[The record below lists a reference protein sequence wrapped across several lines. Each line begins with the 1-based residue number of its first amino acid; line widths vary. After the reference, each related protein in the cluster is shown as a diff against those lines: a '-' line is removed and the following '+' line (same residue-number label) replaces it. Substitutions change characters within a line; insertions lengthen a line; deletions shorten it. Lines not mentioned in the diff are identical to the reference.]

1 MQHKLISEIFEELIP
16 HDPEDQA
23 TILGTNNSLLLR
35 QFLIA
40 AYDPSVEFEVEIPI
54 FRENEEVDGFSS
66 NSLMIESRRLYIFLK
81 GSKVGLP
88 RRKEILAQILESID
102 PKDAQFLIR
111 VIKKDMGEYN
121 LTVETI
127 NMAFPDLIKI
137 AKMKQLG

>member
-54 FRENEEVDGFSS
+54 FRENEEVDGF
-66 NSLMIESRRLYIFLK
+66 
-81 GSKVGLP
+81 
-88 RRKEILAQILESID
+88 
-102 PKDAQFLIR
+102 
-111 VIKKDMGEYN
+111 
-121 LTVETI
+121 
-127 NMAFPDLIKI
+127 
-137 AKMKQLG
+137 